1 MRRREFLT
9 LIGAAAGWP
18 VAARAQQSKQSQR
31 VGVLMTVAENDP
43 DSQRR
48 IGAFREG
55 LQALGWVDGQNV
67 TIEYR
72 WAAGEIARISAICQ
86 GTGAPKPDVILANST
101 PVLGALQKLTKT
113 IPIVCALVN
122 DPVGL
127 GFVASLSR
135 PGGNITGFTFT
146 DPELIGK
153 WMKLLKQVAP
163 STNRAALVQSENGA
177 VLLQLHP
184 RARGH
189 ALVGRARDHHRRHDG
204 RAAGG
209 GQRPEPQSGR
219 KPPLGPDPF
228 TIVHIREIAAL
239 SQKYR
244 LPAISV
250 YRQL

>member
-18 VAARAQQSKQSQR
+18 AVVRAQQSKPPQR

-67 TIEYR
+67 TIVYR
-72 WAAGEIARISAICQ
+72 WAAGEIGRIQQYAEELV
-86 GTGAPKPDVILANST
+86 ALKPDVILANST
-101 PVLGALQKLTKT
+101 PVIGALQKLTKT

-127 GFVASLSR
+127 GFVASLAR
-135 PGGNITGFTFT
+135 PGGNITGFTFI

-153 WMKLLKQVAP
+153 WMELLMEA
-163 STNRAALVQSENGA
+163 RANALVKTLE
-177 VLLQLHP
+177 
-184 RARGH
+184 
-189 ALVGRARDHHRRHDG
+189 
-204 RAAGG
+204 AA
-209 GQRPEPQSGR
+209 E
-219 KPPLGPDPF
+219 
-228 TIVHIREIAAL
+228 
-239 SQKYR
+239 
-244 LPAISV
+244 
-250 YRQL
+250 